1 MIASLALGLVLAHR
15 SSGVVNLAH
24 GAMGV
29 YVAFAFFEF
38 RETGDLVLPF
48 LGLPARVHLL
58 ARPTL
63 ASALGLAAALA
74 VLLGLIVYAL
84 VFRPLRRS
92 PALAKVVASL
102 GLLLYL
108 QEVVR
113 LRFPVS
119 GASVVVRR
127 PVLPED
133 PVRVLDAVVTENRLL
148 LALLAVLVT
157 GVLAAVFRWTRWG
170 LAVRAAD
177 ENEKGALLVGLSPDR
192 LGAAAWAIASL
203 LAGFAVIL
211 IEPIAGISPT
221 TTSLLVIPA
230 LAAALAGRLE
240 SFAATT
246 AAGLGIGMVQSWV
259 LGYAVRPEVTWI
271 PSWVPTTGLQS
282 VVPVVVIVAVLFR
295 RGEVLPDRAA
305 LIGRRL
311 PAAPEPRHV
320 AAWTVG
326 LVAVTS
332 VALLTVDAAHR
343 HALIVSLLAALL
355 SLSIVVVTGFTG
367 QISLAQ
373 LAFAGVAGF
382 AAIRLADRG
391 VPFPLAVVLAAVLA
405 AALGVVVGFP
415 ATRVRGMTLAVATL
429 AIAVAVEELVLDSSA
444 VSGGPAGRS
453 APRPFLLGIDVGVG
467 ARGAANFRPA
477 FGFVCL
483 GVLALSAVAV
493 ANLRRSETGRRWL
506 AVRANERA
514 AAAAGVDVARAKLA
528 AFAVSSFLVGLAGCL
543 LAYERQN
550 LSVSS
555 FTVFQSL
562 GYLAVTYIGGVASIA
577 GALLAGA
584 LTQGG
589 LVTQATGG
597 DSTSQY
603 QFALNGVVLI
613 VVAIVYQ
620 DGLSGAVERLWAKL
634 RRRRPGS

>member
-119 GASVVVRR
+119 GSSVVVRR

-295 RGEVLPDRAA
+295 RGEV
-305 LIGRRL
+305 
-311 PAAPEPRHV
+311 V
-320 AAWTVG
+320 QV
-326 LVAVTS
+326 V
-332 VALLTVDAAHR
+332 
-343 HALIVSLLAALL
+343 LLAQCRHQRQHK
-355 SLSIVVVTGFTG
+355 VV
-367 QISLAQ
+367 
-373 LAFAGVAGF
+373 
-382 AAIRLADRG
+382 R
-391 VPFPLAVVLAAVLA
+391 
-405 AALGVVVGFP
+405 
-415 ATRVRGMTLAVATL
+415 
-429 AIAVAVEELVLDSSA
+429 
-444 VSGGPAGRS
+444 
-453 APRPFLLGIDVGVG
+453 
-467 ARGAANFRPA
+467 
-477 FGFVCL
+477 
-483 GVLALSAVAV
+483 
-493 ANLRRSETGRRWL
+493 
-506 AVRANERA
+506 
-514 AAAAGVDVARAKLA
+514 
-528 AFAVSSFLVGLAGCL
+528 
-543 LAYERQN
+543 
-550 LSVSS
+550 
-555 FTVFQSL
+555 
-562 GYLAVTYIGGVASIA
+562 
-577 GALLAGA
+577 
-584 LTQGG
+584 
-589 LVTQATGG
+589 
-597 DSTSQY
+597 
-603 QFALNGVVLI
+603 
-613 VVAIVYQ
+613 
-620 DGLSGAVERLWAKL
+620 
-634 RRRRPGS
+634 